1 LHALARLAVAI
12 HCVKLVY
19 KNRNSNRS
27 FDGSEVE
34 QHYSTKSSFLF
45 EGSIKFHAGLDTAPR
60 QPRIDAMDTTLNSR
74 LSMITLPDV
83 DGTEIRFG
91 SLWIRQ
97 PAVVVFL
104 RHYG

>member
-1 LHALARLAVAI
+1 MRFTMEAI
-12 HCVKLVY
+12 D
-19 KNRNSNRS
+19 S
-27 FDGSEVE
+27 
-34 QHYSTKSSFLF
+34 
-45 EGSIKFHAGLDTAPR
+45 
-60 QPRIDAMDTTLNSR
+60 TLNSR

-83 DGTEIRFG
+83 DGRELRFG